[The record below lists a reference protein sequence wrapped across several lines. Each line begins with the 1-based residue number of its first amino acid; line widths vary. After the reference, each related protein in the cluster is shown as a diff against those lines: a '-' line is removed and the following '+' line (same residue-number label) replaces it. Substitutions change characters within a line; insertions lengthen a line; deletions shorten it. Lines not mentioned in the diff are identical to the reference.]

1 MSTSDSESSQ
11 VAPASPSN
19 PDDVIQRFVEQQ
31 AQEILLRKEEL
42 ELKKRELEH
51 SYAHAQRI
59 LEAQSQDRR
68 EIRAHEQTNNKRGA
82 RLFFLILL
90 ALVLVGGYAL
100 HLNKDYLVVA
110 IVKDVGLLLAGGISG
125 YSIRIVKERNNPP
138 PTT

>member
-1 MSTSDSESSQ
+1 MSTSDSESPQ

-31 AQEILLRKEEL
+31 AQEILIRKEEL
-42 ELKKRELEH
+42 DLKKRELEH
-51 SYAHAQRI
+51 SYTHAQRI

-100 HLNKDYLVVA
+100 HLNKDLGCWRTNHVFA
-110 IVKDVGLLLAGGISG
+110 I
-125 YSIRIVKERNNPP
+125 
-138 PTT
+138 

>member
-31 AQEILLRKEEL
+31 AQEILIRKEEL

-82 RLFFLILL
+82 RLFFLIRSPSQQRLF
-90 ALVLVGGYAL
+90 GGR
-100 HLNKDYLVVA
+100 NSKGCRSSPRRWYL
-110 IVKDVGLLLAGGISG
+110 
-125 YSIRIVKERNNPP
+125 R
-138 PTT
+138 